1 MGLEQGDD
9 QGLEQ
14 QPPDLRIS
22 AYIDAA
28 AEMGGV
34 SFSELT
40 ADEKP
45 NARKFFG
52 FFREVLSPL
61 RPSEPSPDFERLFRF
76 LSDEEVAAIGQ
87 TVWGTRQQEG
97 IDRPGEFN
105 PNDFFGYNIFSS
117 QIATPRN
124 MLSRDPSTL
133 PIKTQE
139 AACHEVV
146 HALSYRSVK
155 IDDRKNRAEVRSGIM
170 RRTQTLGQS
179 PDDSPKIKT
188 KFIREEL
195 NEILTDYYVL
205 FSIRSHVAFLEGK
218 SLDQVSGELDQAFPD
233 KHDIFDLGQ
242 AWSRLVGDN
251 VMHQAYFYGEVEPLI
266 RATNAIEGGLFDR
279 LNALAREN
287 DLNAMRSLLES
298 IGSRDKPGSK
308 KKRR

>member
-9 QGLEQ
+9 QGFEQ
-14 QPPDLRIS
+14 RPPDLRIS
-22 AYIDAA
+22 AFIDAA

-34 SFSELT
+34 SFNELT

-45 NARKFFG
+45 NAAKFFG

-87 TVWGTRQQEG
+87 TVWSTRQETG

-105 PNDFFGYNIFSS
+105 PNDFFGYNIFSN
-117 QIATPRN
+117 QIAVPRS
-124 MLSRDPSTL
+124 MLNRDPSTL
-133 PIKTQE
+133 PIEIQE

-146 HALSYRSVK
+146 HAMSYRSIK
-155 IDDRKNRAEVRSGIM
+155 IDDQRNRAEVQSGIVH
-170 RRTQTLGQS
+170 RTQTLEQPPDNS
-179 PDDSPKIKT
+179 PRMQT
-188 KFIREEL
+188 KFVREEL

-218 SLDQVSGELDQAFPD
+218 SLDQVSSELDQAFPD

-242 AWSRLVGDN
+242 AWSRLVGEN
-251 VMHQAYFYGEVEPLI
+251 TLYRAYFHGEVEPLI
-266 RATNAIEGGLFDR
+266 RATNAIQGGLFDR
-279 LNALAREN
+279 LSALAREN
-287 DLNAMRSLLES
+287 DLNAIRSLLES
-298 IGSRDKPGSK
+298 IGSSKPGSK